1 MCKVALCITK
11 EPEMPLG
18 HRLDSPVCKC
28 SNVSRDRG
36 PRAVL
41 EASGA
46 VVVLFCLSW
55 RLGPILAGGHMDV
68 TVQATSR
75 ML

>member
-1 MCKVALCITK
+1 M
-11 EPEMPLG
+11 G
-18 HRLDSPVCKC
+18 HRFDKPFHDC

-55 RLGPILAGGHMDV
+55 RLGPILAGE
-68 TVQATSR
+68 R
-75 ML
+75 

>member
-1 MCKVALCITK
+1 MPLCIT
-11 EPEMPLG
+11 EESDMSWEYTP
-18 HRLDSPVCKC
+18 DATVCKC

-55 RLGPILAGGHMDV
+55 RLGPILAGQHMDV
-68 TVQATSR
+68 TVQAT
-75 ML
+75 

>member
-1 MCKVALCITK
+1 MCL
-11 EPEMPLG
+11 ED
-18 HRLDSPVCKC
+18 RLDGAVCKC

-55 RLGPILAGGHMDV
+55 RLGPILAGEHNHV
-68 TVQATSR
+68 TVHATSCFFG
-75 ML
+75 LVQAIKA